1 MKIMSPQTIPL
12 KGKIMQ
18 YQTTSVTTMLA
29 VGLLTSTLFGCGNI
43 VANHVG
49 PSDYAKLE
57 NFHDST
63 LELKSS
69 TQVFQNKIGSGDEW
83 KAGYALSPAGL
94 GKVHVKN
101 VPYTSLPDA
110 KGYSG
115 YAPAHYDITVDAASA
130 KNLKWEVWMSGNQY
144 QMHSAFGSTSIPFQ
158 KIMGPFKAGERV
170 KIDYLKDGTDSY
182 GQRYSHRQALV
193 VVYSP
198 SERGESYSV
207 TVHKP
212 QVSQ

>member
-1 MKIMSPQTIPL
+1 
-12 KGKIMQ
+12 MQ
-18 YQTTSVTTMLA
+18 AQITSFTKLLA
-29 VGLLTSTLFGCGNI
+29 LGIISSGLFGCGNI
-43 VANHVG
+43 VAQHVG

-57 NFHDST
+57 NFHDTT
-63 LELKSS
+63 LEAQST
-69 TQVFQNKIGSGDEW
+69 TQVFQNKMGSGDDW
-83 KAGYALSPAGL
+83 KAGYTLSPAGL
-94 GKVHVKN
+94 GKIHVKA

-115 YAPAHYDITVDAASA
+115 YAPAHFDITVDAGTA
-130 KNLKWEVWMSGNQY
+130 KNLKWEIWMSGNQY
-144 QMHSAFGSTSIPFQ
+144 QMHSAFGSSSIAFQ
-158 KIMGPFKAGERV
+158 KIMGPYKAGERV

-182 GQRYSHRQALV
+182 GQRYSARQALI